1 MNKTV
6 TIEQHNTNPTRF
18 GGFIYDFDY
27 TTDANR
33 TINSDSESHIVRRI
47 VSDKRFDEECR
58 RNLLARDR
66 QKGSKNND

>member
-18 GGFIYDFDY
+18 GGFIYDSDF

-47 VSDKRFDEECR
+47 VSDEKFDEECR

-66 QKGSKNND
+66 QKGFKNND